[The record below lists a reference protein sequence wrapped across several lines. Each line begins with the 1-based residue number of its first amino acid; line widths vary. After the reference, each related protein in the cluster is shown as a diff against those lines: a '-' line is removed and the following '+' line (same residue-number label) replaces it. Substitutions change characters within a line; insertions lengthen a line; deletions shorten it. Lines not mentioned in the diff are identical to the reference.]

1 MIRRQPGSP
10 RTATHFPST
19 TLFRS
24 ETLDAD
30 LVEQLAAVGARYTHA
45 TSIAPTGT
53 MAASVGNNASNG
65 IEPSFAHSY
74 VRNMIVPGENAK
86 RALRME
92 SLELPR
98 YRELVDADVD
108 TDALPPIF
116 ATAAEIAPPAHVDAQ
131 AAAQALID
139 S

>member
-1 MIRRQPGSP
+1 
-10 RTATHFPST
+10 
-19 TLFRS
+19 
-24 ETLDAD
+24 
-30 LVEQLAAVGARYTHA
+30 
-45 TSIAPTGT
+45 

-92 SLELPR
+92 SLELQR

-108 TDALPPIF
+108 TYALPPIF
-116 ATAAEIAPPAHVDAQ
+116 ATARSEEHTSELQSLMRISYAVFCLQQKNEHRFEYT
-131 AAAQALID
+131 
-139 S
+139 